1 MPKASKKE
9 PAPPKRSPGRPRKP
23 DYERELATLFQILG
37 NENQILMRTDQKAFT
52 LLSILGVFMV
62 FFIVHFLKMQMT
74 WFIFVFVLVYFV
86 AALTTIINLILVIVP
101 RVRSEKAKEEDDNSN
116 PLFFAGISQ
125 YKSSRGYSKHL
136 RSVASD
142 REKTYTLFAN
152 QVYSLGMINSYK
164 YKHLRTAITSFIVAI
179 SSELLII
186 MALAWARAIPFFK
199 QKFPALEKFLTSP
212 F

>member
-9 PAPPKRSPGRPRKP
+9 PAQPKRSPGRPKKP

-186 MALAWARAIPFFK
+186 MALAWARSIPFFI

>member
-1 MPKASKKE
+1 MPETATKKRIR
-9 PAPPKRSPGRPRKP
+9 ATKTRAKKP
-23 DYERELATLFQILG
+23 DYERELATLFQILE
-37 NENQILMRTDQKAFT
+37 NENQILQRTDQKAFT

-62 FFIVHFLKMQMT
+62 FFIVHFLKMQMN
-74 WFIFVFVLVYFV
+74 WFIFVCVLVYFS

-101 RVRSEKAKEEDDNSN
+101 RIRAEKSKDDGDNSN

-125 YKSSRGYSKHL
+125 YKSSAGYSKHL
-136 RSVASD
+136 RTIASD
-142 REKTYTLFAN
+142 REKTYNLFAN

-164 YKHLRTAITSFIVAI
+164 YNHLRHAISSFIVAI

-186 MALAWARAIPFFK
+186 MALAWTRAIPFFI
-199 QKFPALEKFLTSP
+199 QKFPNLESILTPS

>member
-186 MALAWARAIPFFK
+186 MALAWARAIPFFI